1 MEESTILIYLKAV
14 IAAST
19 CTATWK
25 SEVSACNPGV
35 RAPKVADVNV
45 SIDYEIIHA
54 LSTLKN
60 NSQCKHDYIC

>member
-25 SEVSACNPGV
+25 SEVSACN
-35 RAPKVADVNV
+35 PKVADVNV

-60 NSQCKHDYIC
+60 NSQCKHDYICERF

>member
-14 IAAST
+14 IAAS
-19 CTATWK
+19 TATWK

-35 RAPKVADVNV
+35 RAPKVADVNL

>member
-14 IAAST
+14 IAAS
-19 CTATWK
+19 TATWK

-54 LSTLKN
+54 L
-60 NSQCKHDYIC
+60 